1 MEILSRVIY
10 FLLFDSALPCG
21 SLLVW
26 NLKKKKK
33 STEIMNITLSNLVLI
48 LTKGGVKKK
57 RRRSLY

>member
-26 NLKKKKK
+26 HLKKKKK
-33 STEIMNITLSNLVLI
+33 NCTEIMNITLSNLVLI

-57 RRRSLY
+57 S